1 MLKNC
6 VCFPF
11 EFLCSFIL
19 ISMVKVENE
28 INGGMCKHEPN
39 TRQFDTRIH
48 YPVLE
53 YIVSGYNMIQA

>member
-1 MLKNC
+1 
-6 VCFPF
+6 
-11 EFLCSFIL
+11 
-19 ISMVKVENE
+19 MVKVENE